1 MKFNIKYKNTSGYTQ
16 NTKITARTSEEAI
29 KKFRNQHRGATL
41 LNVYA
46 EQKTTTSKRS
56 SQNKSLISGFN
67 ALSPEEKKKIFKS
80 LLSGFIVIFSIGAI
94 FFMGIIAY
102 FLIDDLIYEFETK
115 YLIYSVLLI
124 LGIALVIFLNVLYFI
139 RKKRKNRIK

>member
-1 MKFNIKYKNTSGYTQ
+1 MKFNIKYKNTSGYTR

-67 ALSPEEKKKIFKS
+67 ALSPEEKKRLEALAFFKGTEIEKA
-80 LLSGFIVIFSIGAI
+80 LLRAQ
-94 FFMGIIAY
+94 
-102 FLIDDLIYEFETK
+102 
-115 YLIYSVLLI
+115 
-124 LGIALVIFLNVLYFI
+124 
-139 RKKRKNRIK
+139 